1 MQHASN
7 LFFSQNEHFYNKERK
22 GIELKLNIL
31 IFKFKIYYAQKA
43 GAFAKVADG

>member
-22 GIELKLNIL
+22 GIELKLNTL
-31 IFKFKIYYAQKA
+31 IFKIYYAQKA